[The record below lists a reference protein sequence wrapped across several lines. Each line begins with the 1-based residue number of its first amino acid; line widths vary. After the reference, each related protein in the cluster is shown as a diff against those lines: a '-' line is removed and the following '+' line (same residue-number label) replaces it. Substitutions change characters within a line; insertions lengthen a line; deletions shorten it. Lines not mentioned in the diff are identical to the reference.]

1 VTLHCVSNTVPVQ
14 LTMSA
19 SCMVY
24 AAPPPHVVLLCE
36 CGTVISQFAHVP
48 ALRDAIQQ
56 RDTLQRECAALSA
69 ANAEEIARVG
79 TAHKAAIAAVMQQPL
94 SEEDYLTLSS
104 RHAALVQEVTVMGL
118 EMADTGEFD
127 AVELLGAKLNVLRK
141 LDVSALPQPSSEP
154 PRLTLAETLLCGAL
168 AGGCDAVITQ
178 FAHVPTF
185 RKAIQHRDELQREY
199 DALKTAATD
208 LMALGRVGRALRAA
222 GAAIVLTDEDF
233 LTLADRH
240 AALVEKV
247 TATCAHLADAG
258 ECQALNTLTSKL
270 EELKALHV

>member
-1 VTLHCVSNTVPVQ
+1 ML
-14 LTMSA
+14 
-19 SCMVY
+19 Y

-36 CGTVISQFAHVP
+36 CGTVITQFAHAP

-56 RDTLQRECAALSA
+56 RDALQRELTTLDTAD
-69 ANAEEIARVG
+69 AEEIAKVG
-79 TAHKAAIAAVMQQPL
+79 TAHKAAIAAVLQQPL

-118 EMADTGEFD
+118 EMADAGEFD

-141 LDVSALPQPSSEP
+141 LDVSALPQPSSDP
-154 PRLTLAETLLCGAL
+154 PLLPLAETLLCGVL
-168 AGGCDAVITQ
+168 ARECNAVISQ

-185 RKAIQHRDELQREY
+185 RKVIQHRDELQREY
-199 DALKTAATD
+199 HALKTAATD

-222 GAAIVLTDEDF
+222 GAAIVLTEEDY

-240 AALVEKV
+240 AALVTK
-247 TATCAHLADAG
+247 ATSLCAKLADAA
-258 ECQALNTLTSKL
+258 ESQALNTLASKL
-270 EELKALHV
+270 EELKALDVSVTP

>member
-1 VTLHCVSNTVPVQ
+1 ML
-14 LTMSA
+14 
-19 SCMVY
+19 Y
-24 AAPPPHVVLLCE
+24 AAPPPHVVLLGE
-36 CGTVISQFAHVP
+36 CGTVIAQFAHVP

-56 RDTLQRECAALSA
+56 RDELQRELATLDTAD
-69 ANAEEIARVG
+69 AEEIARVG
-79 TAHKAAIAAVMQQPL
+79 TAHKAAIAAVLQQSL
-94 SEEDYLTLSS
+94 SEDDYLTLSS

-141 LDVSALPQPSSEP
+141 LDVSALPQPSSELH
-154 PRLTLAETLLCGAL
+154 RLSLAETLLCGAL
-168 AGGCDAVITQ
+168 AGECDAVIAQ

-208 LMALGRVGRALRAA
+208 LMALGRVGRALKAA
-222 GAAIVLTDEDF
+222 GAAIMLTEEDY

-247 TATCAHLADAG
+247 TTTCAELADTG
-258 ECQALNTLTSKL
+258 KSQVLSTLASKL
-270 EELKALHV
+270 EKLKALDVSVLL

>member
-1 VTLHCVSNTVPVQ
+1 
-14 LTMSA
+14 MSA
-19 SCMVY
+19 SCMLY
-24 AAPPPHVVLLCE
+24 AAPPPHVVLLSE
-36 CGTVISQFAHVP
+36 CGTVITQFAHVP

-56 RDTLQRECAALSA
+56 RDALQWELATLVGAVG
-69 ANAEEIARVG
+69 EEIARVG
-79 TAHKAAIAAVMQQPL
+79 TAYKAAIAAVLQEPL
-94 SEEDYLTLSS
+94 SEEDYMTLSS
-104 RHAALVQEVTVMGL
+104 RHAALLQEVTVMGL

-154 PRLTLAETLLCGAL
+154 PRLTLAETLLCGVL
-168 AGGCDAVITQ
+168 AGACDAVIAQ

-208 LMALGRVGRALRAA
+208 LVALGRVGRALKAA
-222 GAAIVLTDEDF
+222 GAAIMLTEEDY

-240 AALVEKV
+240 AALVTK
-247 TATCAHLADAG
+247 ATTMCAQLAGAA
-258 ECQALNTLTSKL
+258 ESQALNTLASKL
-270 EELKALHV
+270 EELKALDLSVLL